1 MVFAGNCGAHWL
13 VRPVKKGDRMICDD
27 PEQFRM
33 AERCFSFFRANSSL
47 YAGTRQVS
55 QVCVY
60 YSRDS
65 RLLFPD
71 RFREEVQQASELLR
85 EKKITWR
92 FVSENSAPPAPGEKL
107 LLAGAYMLSD
117 REVGTIRSWHVP
129 VASLSDAGVLDERG
143 WEREEIPFPAGGM
156 EELTG
161 MFKMDFLHG
170 VIEIAVTGDALLL
183 HLLNMDNG
191 QTLDFLEVELPFDA
205 DKAECFSF
213 EPEVRAE
220 LKTPR
225 RLVIRD
231 LKTFCT
237 VRLTG
242 DFLAAV
248 AGCGSDKQSTETN

>member
-1 MVFAGNCGAHWL
+1 M
-13 VRPVKKGDRMICDD
+13 
-27 PEQFRM
+27 
-33 AERCFSFFRANSSL
+33 
-47 YAGTRQVS
+47 
-55 QVCVY
+55 
-60 YSRDS
+60 
-65 RLLFPD
+65 
-71 RFREEVQQASELLR
+71 QQASELLR
-85 EKKITWR
+85 DKKITWR

-117 REVGTIRSWHVP
+117 REVELIRSWCVP
-129 VASLSDAGVLDERG
+129 VVSLSDAGVLDERG
-143 WEREEIPFPAGGM
+143 WEREEIPFPAGGT

-161 MFKMDFLHG
+161 MFEMDFPHG
-170 VIEIAVTGDALLL
+170 VIEIAAAGDALLL

-191 QTLDFLEVELPFDA
+191 QTLDSLDVELPFDA
-205 DKAECFSF
+205 EMAECFSF

-242 DFLAAV
+242 DFAAAV
-248 AGCGSDKQSTETN
+248 SGCGCDKQSTETN